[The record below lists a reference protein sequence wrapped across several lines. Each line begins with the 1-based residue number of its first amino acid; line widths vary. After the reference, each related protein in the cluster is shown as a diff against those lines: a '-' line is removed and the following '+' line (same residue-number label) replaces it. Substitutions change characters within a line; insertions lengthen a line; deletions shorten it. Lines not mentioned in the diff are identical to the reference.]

1 MRTALHSG
9 DKAEKQMIDK
19 EEKRPSVSVN
29 AGEKDRGRQEKLHM
43 WCSSIF
49 CSLRERGAQ

>member
-9 DKAEKQMIDK
+9 DKAETQMIDK
-19 EEKRPSVSVN
+19 EEKLPSVSVN
-29 AGEKDRGRQEKLHM
+29 GGEKDRGRQEKLHV

-49 CSLRERGAQ
+49 CSLRESGAQ